1 MHTCNVTTG
10 PSQECTPCS
19 VTAGLLPGV
28 QLILIAKY
36 TALIACGLFKEV
48 VLMDAVSPAYTV
60 TPGLYS
66 ILGVFELVGKNLVGR
81 KALNLTNQIVEYTS
95 YLLTS
100 NCGPQNT
107 TVGES
112 LPKMAWSLGSQQIG
126 SDNWLTPHL
135 VDQDLP
141 HK

>member
-1 MHTCNVTTG
+1 MLSVQHIQQPQG
-10 PSQECTPCS
+10 CT
-19 VTAGLLPGV
+19 VYLGFLHLLV
-28 QLILIAKY
+28 
-36 TALIACGLFKEV
+36 E
-48 VLMDAVSPAYTV
+48 
-60 TPGLYS
+60 
-66 ILGVFELVGKNLVGR
+66 NLVGR
-81 KALNLTNQIVEYTS
+81 KPLNLTNQIVEYTS

-141 HK
+141 HKYTTLHWQGRIQPVWGMIQPVWASLVPLGNLSRCY